1 MSWDRLINDP
11 NVKLDLSGM
20 TIEEVEQ
27 KVAGLTND
35 QVWAVLGQL
44 EEAQARADARA
55 RLVNIVRTGLRVV
68 KLFA

>member
-27 KVAGLTND
+27 KVNGLTND